1 MTDGQLL
8 LLVLWLVYITDCF
21 VWYNRHTVVFATW
34 WGRKRRALTASPR
47 FGLASG
53 GISLLNPFP
62 PLGQIF
68 IAQALPLSL
77 SPDCVV
83 AFNSQ
88 SFSSTE
94 RPLQSGTVLAID
106 ELSEVEVRDN
116 DLFLNG
122 TPFCKF
128 RNPLL
133 ARLVAELLKRLHT
146 SSQSCRAILID
157 DFWKQ
162 RFDTPSASIEF
173 QLFKATASGLHWLCI
188 LLFAFLYLLLPFI
201 ALYSGVALMII
212 PAGIVMFIMAIPL
225 TYEYFIAHRLLF
237 PELRSDRYIHSLKMA
252 LCPPV
257 AIRSIDLLT
266 GQSLYKYDILA
277 LAHLFLAKADCDDFC
292 ASYVRDLRHP
302 ISFDSDN
309 PLVRQTC
316 RWQNETIMRLALPL
330 LPSVASAVPRS
341 MALPSRQSAD
351 CLSFCPRCLI
361 QLATKDGN
369 CPECSGVPLM
379 PFISIGEFSQK
390 VSHER

>member
-8 LLVLWLVYITDCF
+8 LLILWLVYITDCF
-21 VWYNRHTVVFATW
+21 VWYNRHTVVFITW
-34 WGRKRRALTASPR
+34 WGRKWRALTASPR

-77 SPDCVV
+77 SPDYVV

-94 RPLQSGTVLAID
+94 RPLQNGTVLAID

-133 ARLVAELLKRLHT
+133 ARPVAELLKRLHT
-146 SSQSCRAILID
+146 SSQSCRARLID
-157 DFWKQ
+157 DFWQQ
-162 RFDTPSASIEF
+162 RFDTMSASIEF
-173 QLFKATASGLHWLCI
+173 QLFKATASGLQWLCI
-188 LLFAFLYLLLPFI
+188 LLFAFLYLLLPCI
-201 ALYSGVALMII
+201 ALYSGVVLMII
-212 PAGIVMFIMAIPL
+212 PAGIVMFVMAIPL
-225 TYEYFIAHRLLF
+225 TYEYFIAHRLMF
-237 PELRSDRYIHSLKMA
+237 PELRSDRIVHSLKMA

-266 GQSLYKYDILA
+266 EQALYKFDVLS
-277 LAHLFLAKADCDDFC
+277 LAHLFLDKTGCDDFC

-302 ISFDSDN
+302 ITIDSEN
-309 PLVRQTC
+309 PLVKQTC
-316 RWQNETIMRLALPL
+316 LWQNETILRLASRV
-330 LPSVASAVPRS
+330 LPSVISAISRS
-341 MALPSRQSAD
+341 MAFPPRQSAE

-361 QLATKDGN
+361 QLATKDGT
-369 CPECSGVPLM
+369 CPECSGVPLV
-379 PFISIGEFSQK
+379 PFNSIDDISLKGTP
-390 VSHER
+390 